1 MDKFFQ
7 NRFEK
12 ELKRGQKKSLK
23 ILRNYNVHINNPTS
37 QLMLQQKV
45 ELENAK
51 KVDLNQF
58 KFKNASKVYKID
70 FDKIPYNKDEQL
82 RTA

>member
-1 MDKFFQ
+1 
-7 NRFEK
+7 
-12 ELKRGQKKSLK
+12 
-23 ILRNYNVHINNPTS
+23 LRNYNVHINNPTS

-70 FDKIPYNKDEQL
+70 FDKIPYNKDE
-82 RTA
+82 